1 MNQAI
6 RNRARVQGGVL
17 TGGFTLA
24 LTALFVAL
32 SVALVLLGALA
43 VASSGANL
51 VTAFTAS
58 LTCVSNVGPGFGA
71 VGPMC
76 NFGFLPSYVKA
87 ILTLLMLAG
96 RLEIYPMLV
105 LLVPSMWKKA

>member
-1 MNQAI
+1 MHSS
-6 RNRARVQGGVL
+6 
-17 TGGFTLA
+17 
-24 LTALFVAL
+24 TAPVVITSLRL
-32 SVALVLLGALA
+32 SLA

>member
-1 MNQAI
+1 
-6 RNRARVQGGVL
+6 
-17 TGGFTLA
+17 
-24 LTALFVAL
+24 
-32 SVALVLLGALA
+32 
-43 VASSGANL
+43 
-51 VTAFTAS
+51 
-58 LTCVSNVGPGFGA
+58 
-71 VGPMC
+71 MC